1 MSARCAAGSRANLG
15 VRALWGL
22 PAGAWLALAA
32 VPAVLFGLT
41 LLAVGNRWAP
51 LLGLDGGARDA
62 LHGYGLAHGGFVA
75 AMAVISGCG
84 SALAWLLVLGVV
96 AAWLA
101 WPDWP

>member
-1 MSARCAAGSRANLG
+1 MSARRAAGSRANLG

-41 LLAVGNRWAP
+41 VLAVENRWAP

-62 LHGYGLAHGGFVA
+62 LHGYGLDQAR
-75 AMAVISGCG
+75 
-84 SALAWLLVLGVV
+84 
-96 AAWLA
+96 
-101 WPDWP
+101 